1 MPPSDTS
8 DAIWQAII
16 EDFRS
21 SGFTQAQFCSPRGLS
36 LHTFRRR
43 LYVRPRS
50 SPSASTPQPPPV
62 ADPIPSATPRFLPVT
77 PVAESPAIV
86 TPETPPEPL
95 VLILDARRRVAV
107 APGFD
112 ADTLRRLIEAIE
124 ARP

>member
-1 MPPSDTS
+1 VGPAYALILPPGGS
-8 DAIWQAII
+8 
-16 EDFRS
+16 
-21 SGFTQAQFCSPRGLS
+21 
-36 LHTFRRR
+36 R
-43 LYVRPRS
+43 LR
-50 SPSASTPQPPPV
+50 AH
-62 ADPIPSATPRFLPVT
+62 FHPVT